1 MSYPPAHVSSVRRIA
16 RMLILRVVLLR
27 LNYGRLVGEARPETA
42 TSRALG
48 AKSLTLLI
56 LRLFFERERSGGGTM
71 SERIHAAP
79 CPARRAGLL

>member
-1 MSYPPAHVSSVRRIA
+1 
-16 RMLILRVVLLR
+16 MLILRVVLLR

-56 LRLFFERERSGGGTM
+56 LRLFFERERSGGG
-71 SERIHAAP
+71 AP
-79 CPARRAGLL
+79 